1 MISEIRTRLLERLTG
16 KKLLT
21 PELDAERDGA
31 NVAKLLSKGYPKGY
45 FENATGNDGDSSSFS
60 LDLYS
65 KDEIIGFTGKNDAV
79 VMMRKAFP
87 HCLYGL
93 MLIKR
98 ENKDEVAITD
108 FNDADRYSFYK
119 IAEEFAYFCESQNI
133 SPVIS
138 WTYDPETRDRKSGQS
153 QLWYHMHLNSYAPEE
168 RQSVQKTRGEL
179 KNYKG
184 KEAKRAMIDEFSVVS
199 SVVLKDYL
207 DKEGHVSVGDL
218 VGPFEFGSLPNL
230 GIVIPKGWE
239 HLLSSE
245 FDSDMKKI
253 HDAVCYVYDLI
264 KEKIFHHESDK
275 WQRPIK
281 SGIKITQKDFPWMS
295 DKTLSVLNNF
305 LDNLDPDLFKSH
317 GEFFRKNPKS
327 KLTSHLYPLAGASY
341 CTSITKVDGGKLLLS
356 IRPQMFSDTGA
367 AGLHY
372 AFNTTVKVERGSEV
386 YSEEELR
393 SKERFEKGFSEF
405 LNLAN
410 FERPKN

>member
-1 MISEIRTRLLERLTG
+1 
-16 KKLLT
+16 
-21 PELDAERDGA
+21 
-31 NVAKLLSKGYPKGY
+31 
-45 FENATGNDGDSSSFS
+45 
-60 LDLYS
+60 
-65 KDEIIGFTGKNDAV
+65 
-79 VMMRKAFP
+79 
-87 HCLYGL
+87 
-93 MLIKR
+93 
-98 ENKDEVAITD
+98 
-108 FNDADRYSFYK
+108 
-119 IAEEFAYFCESQNI
+119 
-133 SPVIS
+133 
-138 WTYDPETRDRKSGQS
+138 
-153 QLWYHMHLNSYAPEE
+153 MHLNSYAPEE